1 MSLTNNKTKPQWHV
15 LIAAMAL
22 ILSSPGSEARAR
34 ESSSSKVGTAFADTN
49 SVSPSIETVSFNDE
63 QSTAKT
69 ESDYLIAETAT
80 ARSTTSPTGSETA
93 GSEKSDYRT
102 GYTVLTDE
110 FAYREQP
117 VPFKIAVW
125 YPTSQSAGN
134 AYYPIGSNKIA
145 TKVVKDAPVAEGKF
159 PVIFYSHGATGAG
172 TSSFFICELLA
183 SHGFIVIAPDY
194 LDTVYVARIDQPV
207 PFDGYLW
214 MRTAQY
220 ISWLREL
227 GLNKASKEGRELFA
241 YRPIQLKQTIKMAF
255 ELNEETKSLLH
266 QHLDEKRIGLFGHS
280 FGAWTSVLLAGASP
294 VYHDDRIKAVAALSG
309 PVNEFVY
316 SVASENDLN
325 KVKAPIL
332 FEYGDKE
339 PASGRQDDK
348 KFLFDKASTPKILL
362 SIKNADH
369 LSFSGG
375 VKGEHK
381 TASEF
386 LNQDPPR
393 KVISETTL
401 DFFDAYLK
409 GNQSSKAKLK
419 TRTDGIASSFVE
431 F

>member
-1 MSLTNNKTKPQWHV
+1 MSQTNNKTKPRWHV

-22 ILSSPGSEARAR
+22 TLSSPCSEAREG
-34 ESSSSKVGTAFADTN
+34 ESPPSKV
-49 SVSPSIETVSFNDE
+49 ETFSFNDE
-63 QSTAKT
+63 RVSAKT
-69 ESDYLIAETAT
+69 EPGYLIAKSVTAG
-80 ARSTTSPTGSETA
+80 STTSATGSKKASYGT
-93 GSEKSDYRT
+93 SKYRT

-125 YPTSQSAGN
+125 YPTSQSAGK
-134 AYYPIGSNKIA
+134 AFYPIGSNQIA
-145 TKVVKDAPVAEGKF
+145 TEVVKDAAIAEGRF

-194 LDTVYVARIDQPV
+194 LDTVFVARIDQPV

-241 YRPIQLKQTIKMAF
+241 YRPIQLRQTIKKAF
-255 ELNEETKSLLH
+255 ELNEDTRSLLH
-266 QHLDEKRIGLFGHS
+266 QHLDEKSIGLFGHS
-280 FGAWTSVLLAGASP
+280 FGAWTSVLVAGASP
-294 VYHDDRIKAVAALSG
+294 LYRDDRIKAVAALSG

-316 SVASENDLN
+316 SVASENDLT

-332 FEYGDKE
+332 FEYGDQE

-348 KFLFDKASTPKILL
+348 KFLFDKASTPKILF

-381 TASEF
+381 TASEY
-386 LNQDPPR
+386 LDQDPPR
-393 KVISETTL
+393 KAISETTL

-409 GNQSSKAKLK
+409 GNESSKAKLR
-419 TRTDGIASSFVE
+419 TRSDGIASSFVE